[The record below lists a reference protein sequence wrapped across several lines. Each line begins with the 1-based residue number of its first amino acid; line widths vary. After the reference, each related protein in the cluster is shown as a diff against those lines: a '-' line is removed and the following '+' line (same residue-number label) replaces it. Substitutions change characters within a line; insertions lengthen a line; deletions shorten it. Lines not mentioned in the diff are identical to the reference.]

1 MDFTGSYAA
10 MFNSRE
16 IPVPVVSARCL
27 NNKEKEMDDGL
38 YTLSLVCE
46 PLLSVHLFKLLP
58 GQMMNLSILQ
68 IRKFLRGF
76 YFRETSHMRSFVKI

>member
-1 MDFTGSYAA
+1 MGFTGSYAA

-27 NNKEKEMDDGL
+27 NNKEKEMDEGL

-46 PLLSVHLFKLLP
+46 PLLSVHLKAVARTDDEP
-58 GQMMNLSILQ
+58 VN
-68 IRKFLRGF
+68 
-76 YFRETSHMRSFVKI
+76 TVN